1 VRNLGRRTSNPAKTP
16 GDEDRLAS
24 SQLRLRHQR
33 VPRRHAHNGQS
44 GRLPRNGEAVHRR
57 LQQAALELFS
67 ECGYDQTTA
76 AQIAARAGVTER
88 TFFRHFAV
96 KREVLF
102 DWSDR
107 LRAMLIEKILQTPDV
122 VAPLQVVTGVL
133 AEFNWE
139 SMGPRDFHRQRHA
152 VVTGNPE
159 LLERELAKHRS
170 LAVGSPT
177 LSGNAESTRIAR
189 NSLPALVFKRSLYH
203 MNVGLRRVPI

>member
-1 VRNLGRRTSNPAKTP
+1 M
-16 GDEDRLAS
+16 
-24 SQLRLRHQR
+24 
-33 VPRRHAHNGQS
+33 
-44 GRLPRNGEAVHRR
+44 PRNGEAVHRR

-67 ECGYDQTTA
+67 ERGYDQTTA
-76 AQIAARAGVTER
+76 AEIAARAGVTER

-107 LRAMLIEKILQTPDV
+107 LREMLIEKILQTPDV

-170 LAVGSPT
+170 LAVGFTDALRQRGVDADSAK
-177 LSGNAESTRIAR
+177 LAARIGIQAFIVSYERWLEGGADSDLARISGSVMSLLATIVTAR
-189 NSLPALVFKRSLYH
+189 DAPLFALEKSA
-203 MNVGLRRVPI
+203 RVSADQAGRTA

>member
-1 VRNLGRRTSNPAKTP
+1 M
-16 GDEDRLAS
+16 
-24 SQLRLRHQR
+24 
-33 VPRRHAHNGQS
+33 
-44 GRLPRNGEAVHRR
+44 PRNGEAVHRR

-67 ECGYDQTTA
+67 ERGYDQTTA
-76 AQIAARAGVTER
+76 ALIAARAGVTER

-170 LAVGSPT
+170 LAVGFTDALRQRGVDADSAKLAACIGIQAFIVSYERWLEGGANLDLATISGSVMSLLATIVPT
-177 LSGNAESTRIAR
+177 SAM
-189 NSLPALVFKRSLYH
+189 PRSSH
-203 MNVGLRRVPI
+203 

>member
-1 VRNLGRRTSNPAKTP
+1 
-16 GDEDRLAS
+16 
-24 SQLRLRHQR
+24 
-33 VPRRHAHNGQS
+33 
-44 GRLPRNGEAVHRR
+44 VHRR

-170 LAVGSPT
+170 LAVGFTDALRQRGVDADSAKLAARIGIQAFIVSYERWLEPGANLDLATISGSVMSLLATIVPT
-177 LSGNAESTRIAR
+177 SAM
-189 NSLPALVFKRSLYH
+189 PRSSH
-203 MNVGLRRVPI
+203 

>member
-1 VRNLGRRTSNPAKTP
+1 M
-16 GDEDRLAS
+16 
-24 SQLRLRHQR
+24 
-33 VPRRHAHNGQS
+33 
-44 GRLPRNGEAVHRR
+44 PRNGEAVHRR

-67 ECGYDQTTA
+67 ERGYDQTTA
-76 AQIAARAGVTER
+76 AEIAARAGVTER

-170 LAVGSPT
+170 LAVGFTDALRQRGVDADSAKLAARIGIQAFIVSYERWLEPGANLDLATISGSVMSLLATIVPT
-177 LSGNAESTRIAR
+177 SAMSRS
-189 NSLPALVFKRSLYH
+189 SL
-203 MNVGLRRVPI
+203 